1 MAKFISLRTQ
11 SRCGEIMVNVDEIS
25 SCHIEGGYSYTDYIL
40 ILRNGTSYNLNADSF
55 NKVKNLISE

>member
-1 MAKFISLRTQ
+1 MAEFISLRTR
-11 SRCGEIMVNVDEIS
+11 SRYGEIMVNIDEIS

-40 ILRNGTSYNLNADSF
+40 ILRNGTRYNLSADSY

>member
-11 SRCGEIMVNVDEIS
+11 SRYGEIMVNIDEIS

-40 ILRNGTSYNLNADSF
+40 ILRNGTRYNLSADSY
-55 NKVKNLISE
+55 NKVKHLISE